1 MEYQLYQF
9 RFSSGVH
16 FGSGSLDQS
25 EYTFCA
31 DTLFSALCQAAIR
44 LGQETLETLVEFAE
58 EGSLL
63 FSDAFPYM
71 KEELFLPK
79 PIMHVERTEK
89 EARDSSVKKAY
100 KKMKYVP
107 VSDFDA
113 YLKGNFSVEK
123 AEALD
128 QFGAY
133 QMKTSAAVRGLEES
147 MPYRVRTFRF
157 REGNGL
163 YIICGYQEKD
173 RKELLEDLME
183 YLMLDG
189 LGGKRSSGLGRF
201 ECVPVKMN
209 GILAKRLEETFSRY
223 MTLSISLPQFQE
235 LDEVLKDA
243 DYLLQK
249 RSGFVASSQYSAE
262 WMRKKD
268 AYLFAAGS
276 CFSRSYRGCI
286 LDVSSGGLHPVYRY
300 AKPFFMG
307 VSL

>member
-9 RFSSGVH
+9 RFSGGVH
-16 FGSGSLDQS
+16 FGYGSLDQS

-31 DTLFSALCQAAIR
+31 DTLFSALCQVAVR
-44 LGQETLETLVEFAE
+44 LGREKLDALTGFAK

-63 FSDAFPYM
+63 ISDAFPYM

-79 PIMHVERTEK
+79 PVLYIERREN
-89 EARDSSVKKAY
+89 EAGDSGIKKAY

-113 YLKGNFSVEK
+113 YLKGEFSVEK
-123 AEALD
+123 TEALK
-128 QFGAY
+128 QLGVY
-133 QMKTSAAVRGLEES
+133 QMKKSAAVRGLEDT

-157 REGNGL
+157 GEGNGL
-163 YIICGYQEKD
+163 YIICGYQKKNG
-173 RKELLEDLME
+173 KELLEELLE

-209 GILAKRLEETFSRY
+209 RILADRLEEKSGRY
-223 MTLSISLPQFQE
+223 MTLSISLPQSGE
-235 LDEVLKDA
+235 LSEILENSS
-243 DYLLQK
+243 YLLQK
-249 RSGFVASSQYSAE
+249 RSGFVASDQYSTE

-268 AYLFAAGS
+268 AYLFASGS
-276 CFSRSYRGCI
+276 CFSKKYRGCI
-286 LDVSSGGLHPVYRY
+286 LDVSCGGAHPVYRY
-300 AKPFFMG
+300 AKPIFLG
-307 VSL
+307 VDV